1 MPDTPKKAA
10 VPAANNGPARAR
22 PPQPP
27 APNKSKAEQAQPAQP
42 VKSEAA
48 KPAAPAPESTVPET
62 DPTRYGDWEKK
73 GRCID
78 F

>member
-1 MPDTPKKAA
+1 MLDTPKKAA

-27 APNKSKAEQAQPAQP
+27 APPAKSD
-42 VKSEAA
+42 AA
-48 KPAAPAPESTVPET
+48 KPAAPAPEPTAPEPTVPET

>member
-1 MPDTPKKAA
+1 MLDTPKKAA
-10 VPAANNGPARAR
+10 GLAANNGPARAR

-27 APNKSKAEQAQPAQP
+27 APPAKSD
-42 VKSEAA
+42 AA
-48 KPAAPAPESTVPET
+48 KPAAPAPEPTAPETTVPET

>member
-27 APNKSKAEQAQPAQP
+27 APPAKSD
-42 VKSEAA
+42 AA
-48 KPAAPAPESTVPET
+48 KPAAPAPEPTVPET